1 MENGRHS
8 FGQFAL
14 LKHNMFNTFHQP
26 NPSQWDLVSNECWAQ
41 IQTLGPVQRHW
52 LEPASKRRT
61 PPGWPVLLTHL
72 ESMVALRPEGLHPL
86 CSTQTSFWYQQTPEH
101 GRSTV
106 VLYYE
111 VVASPCFSIVAYLRH
126 SCFLFFLSCVFCY

>member
-1 MENGRHS
+1 MENGRHF

-52 LEPASKRRT
+52 LEPASKRMCF
-61 PPGWPVLLTHL
+61 LTHL
-72 ESMVALRPEGLHPL
+72 ESTVALRPEGLRPL

-106 VLYYE
+106 VLYHE
-111 VVASPCFSIVAYLRH
+111 VVASPCFSDCGISQTLMF
-126 SCFLFFLSCVFCY
+126 FLNIFLSCVFCY